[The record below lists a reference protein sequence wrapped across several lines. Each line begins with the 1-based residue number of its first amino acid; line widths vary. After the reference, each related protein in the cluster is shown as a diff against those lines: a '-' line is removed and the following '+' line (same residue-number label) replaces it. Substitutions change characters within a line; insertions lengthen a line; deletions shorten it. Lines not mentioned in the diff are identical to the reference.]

1 MKKCIALLLILILV
15 FGLVGCSKG
24 KEIEI
29 NIDNWD
35 DYFKIEQSVEDL
47 EYKEII
53 AGYGI
58 IDTATAKLNIRIY
71 PKSNFEVKDISFN
84 LGLMAYYNEWESY
97 DSVDYVSLTE
107 DGHYDNSF
115 KVSLKNGAAVSVI
128 TLQEP
133 GYSPLLQDLKGSI
146 IINE

>member
-1 MKKCIALLLILILV
+1 MKKMIALLLALSVV
-15 FGLVGCSKG
+15 FALVGCSSTPT
-24 KEIEI
+24 EET
-29 NIDNWD
+29 NTA
-35 DYFKIEQSVEDL
+35 EP
-47 EYKEII
+47 
-53 AGYGI
+53 
-58 IDTATAKLNIRIY
+58 TATAKLNIRIY

-84 LGLMAYYNEWESY
+84 LGLMAYYDEWESY